1 MDYPVKPDNDRER
14 RASGN
19 DINSAMTER
28 GECQVI
34 TVRESSRTMTVYCVV
49 ILVRITE
56 QSQNRPAG
64 LGIFLAIGI
73 KQLTFF
79 FADNQVV
86 GNLYACKEINY
97 GDIKNIKNF

>member
-1 MDYPVKPDNDRER
+1 MLSY
-14 RASGN
+14 
-19 DINSAMTER
+19 
-28 GECQVI
+28 
-34 TVRESSRTMTVYCVV
+34 
-49 ILVRITE
+49 LVRITE

-79 FADNQVV
+79 FADNQMV

-97 GDIKNIKNF
+97 GDIKTIKNLEEAGPGYPVYAGFIFLNLLENNADVTGQFFLA